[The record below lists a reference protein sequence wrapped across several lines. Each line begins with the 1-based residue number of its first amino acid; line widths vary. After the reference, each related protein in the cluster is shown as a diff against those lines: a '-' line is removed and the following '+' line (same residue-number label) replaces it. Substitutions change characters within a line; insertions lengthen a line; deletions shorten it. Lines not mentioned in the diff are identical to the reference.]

1 MSEWILRLLRPET
14 DEAKESDEVETEPR
28 PTLMKGLSALGAIT
42 TANLGIILG
51 AYAIKAALWDERL
64 SLAAAGAAFV
74 LCCGAGA
81 LGAYWIVR
89 RATRQSDEASR
100 S

>member
-1 MSEWILRLLRPET
+1 MSDWILRLLRPE
-14 DEAKESDEVETEPR
+14 SDEVKAADEAQKE
-28 PTLMKGLSALGAIT
+28 PTLLKGLSALGAIT

-81 LGAYWIVR
+81 LGAYWIVK
-89 RATRQSDEASR
+89 RATRQPDEASR